1 MANLAQIEQ
10 EETQCPVW
18 LNRPLPFDGYKYKDY
33 KNWDD
38 GVNVELLEGVP
49 YMMASPGERHQWLTS
64 DLNKQLR
71 NQLDEYT
78 SQVYSG
84 LDVRLF
90 YEKDE
95 TDNTVV
101 RPDLMV
107 VCDESKVMDKMNCE
121 GVPDF
126 ILEVV
131 SKNSAGKDLVD
142 KKRIYSE
149 ARVKEFWF
157 VNEGTVFQYIL
168 EGALYMEKEHKLIK
182 GFKLPV
188 SSVDG
193 CCLDFSS
200 YVVRY
205 KI

>member
-10 EETQCPVW
+10 EETQYPVW

-49 YMMASPGERHQWLTS
+49 YMMSSPGERHQWLVTE
-64 DLNKQLR
+64 LAKQLGV
-71 NQLDEYT
+71 QLEGKKCQPY
-78 SQVYSG
+78 VEF
-84 LDVRLF
+84 DVRLF
-90 YEKDE
+90 YSKDE
-95 TDNTVV
+95 SDNTVV

-131 SKNSAGKDLVD
+131 SKNSAGKDLC
-142 KKRIYSE
+142 R
-149 ARVKEFWF
+149 
-157 VNEGTVFQYIL
+157 
-168 EGALYMEKEHKLIK
+168 
-182 GFKLPV
+182 
-188 SSVDG
+188 
-193 CCLDFSS
+193 
-200 YVVRY
+200 
-205 KI
+205 